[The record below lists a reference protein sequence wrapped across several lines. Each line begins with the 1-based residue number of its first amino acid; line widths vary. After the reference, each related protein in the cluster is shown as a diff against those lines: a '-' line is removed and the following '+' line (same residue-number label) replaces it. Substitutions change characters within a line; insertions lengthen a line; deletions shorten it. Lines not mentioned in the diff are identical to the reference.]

1 MVKENFLSC
10 FEKGFKKLSA
20 HRVHSP
26 LSSLQGK
33 AQNFQTISKG
43 GFVEG
48 CFILITEIHVS
59 FVIALIELIFFKK
72 AFLTHF
78 TPLVPFYNPGKR

>member
-26 LSSLQGK
+26 LS
-33 AQNFQTISKG
+33 KG
-43 GFVEG
+43 R
-48 CFILITEIHVS
+48 LK
-59 FVIALIELIFFKK
+59 IFKQFRKEDLLK
-72 AFLTHF
+72 DVLF
-78 TPLVPFYNPGKR
+78 